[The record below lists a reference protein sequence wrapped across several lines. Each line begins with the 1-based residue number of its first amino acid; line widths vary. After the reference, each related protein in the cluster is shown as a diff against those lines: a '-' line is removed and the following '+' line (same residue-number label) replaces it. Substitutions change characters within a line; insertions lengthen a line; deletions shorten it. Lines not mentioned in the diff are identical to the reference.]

1 MEKGKAILENN
12 PTKLRV
18 RIDTNT
24 TVSPPNQQ
32 EWQVVRR
39 KRRYPDHWRPGGLA
53 LLQADQLP
61 RTQPYVPFQTRP
73 TYAQILANPSPAV
86 HPTSSTTHST
96 TPPTSPPTSPHS
108 PTYYLSPHSPT
119 PLRFPPSAKFSEWK
133 GRCFRC
139 CRTGH
144 SIATCRN
151 PPKCGRYWKSG
162 HTGSRCRSEN
172 TKQVTLPAGSPG
184 ELRWVQGTEL
194 GFDELLAE
202 PKPLNPP
209 PMPEGRPQML
219 TCFVDRD
226 PQFYHEM
233 NRLHNAVVVHTAGLA
248 VNFDLSVDK
257 VAEWVAES
265 KILPATDVT
274 IAALT
279 KKRFLIMLPPG
290 LALEVLIQA
299 IPYEL
304 WEEGL
309 SFKKWDPLEDAA
321 TIRPEFKTMVE
332 LSGIPPHMYR
342 EKAVINA
349 LLPGTEDDEDE
360 LVPMS
365 CRWLIELCK
374 DRDLDTLPPSIRAVV
389 TGEDRA
395 GLAGG
400 GIRGSATQ
408 PVITENWASDSATRT
423 DDETGHGMAWS
434 SHISSPISPILLRR
448 ESESTSGAV
457 AISAEPVTEK
467 QEMVRGINCSDA
479 NLSGGMDGAGQ
490 GCTTTLR
497 RVSLYR
503 YLNPSDRLPL
513 KEVYKG
519 GSGLKSK
526 KKLSHAKVRVQKACL
541 RQNHMRRFARVH

>member
-61 RTQPYVPFQTRP
+61 RTQPYVPFQTKP

-172 TKQVTLPAGSPG
+172 TKQVTLSAGSSG

-290 LALEVLIQA
+290 LAPEVLIQA

-309 SFKKWDPLEDAA
+309 SFQKWDPLEDAA

-349 LLPGTEDDEDE
+349 VSTFGTY
-360 LVPMS
+360 LGTVAQ
-365 CRWLIELCK
+365 
-374 DRDLDTLPPSIRAVV
+374 PSPANISSWTAVV
-389 TGEDRA
+389 ATESFVDISCSVMMVAGPIKYPVQVCPVKWKKGPMFREEDFP
-395 GLAGG
+395 
-400 GIRGSATQ
+400 Q
-408 PVITENWASDSATRT
+408 PQQKFSKPPKPVKQK
-423 DDETGHGMAWS
+423 MA
-434 SHISSPISPILLRR
+434 PQ
-448 ESESTSGAV
+448 V
-457 AISAEPVTEK
+457 
-467 QEMVRGINCSDA
+467 
-479 NLSGGMDGAGQ
+479 
-490 GCTTTLR
+490 
-497 RVSLYR
+497 
-503 YLNPSDRLPL
+503 
-513 KEVYKG
+513 
-519 GSGLKSK
+519 
-526 KKLSHAKVRVQKACL
+526 
-541 RQNHMRRFARVH
+541 